1 MLTRF
6 YSPSLKD
13 VAWLKP
19 AQFIFLISHTF
30 VCKFGRVEEAAR
42 EKNYRQMYEKLEK
55 LTERLLSNLH
65 PLNLVNTIFY
75 LVAIH
80 KFRKIQFW
88 KKLFVIGFPHTAKQT
103 CIGYVLYQ
111 AANVLLIRA

>member
-1 MLTRF
+1 MARTR
-6 YSPSLKD
+6 S
-13 VAWLKP
+13 V
-19 AQFIFLISHTF
+19 FLSFHTF
-30 VCKFGRVEEAAR
+30 ACKFGSVEAAAQ
-42 EKNYRQMYEKLEK
+42 ENNYRQMYEKLEK